1 MSLDLL
7 RGKTAIVGAATAT
20 PGPRAGHNA
29 MEILADAVGRALED
43 AGLRLS
49 DIDGLFAGSAYHY
62 TPTLSAGEYLGLRP
76 RFSDSNMVGGS
87 SFVGHL
93 LTAAMALE
101 ARQCDVA
108 LICYGSNQATAGGRL
123 HSMAEPQIY
132 EAPFSPR
139 YPVSSYAFA
148 AQRHFHQYGTRREDL
163 AEVAL
168 AARAWARLNPEAEA
182 RGDLTLDDIL
192 SARMISSPLTKYD
205 CCLVTDGGGAVIM
218 TRADRAKD
226 MQRLPVYLLGAAGAH
241 WHRAIT
247 SMPDLT
253 VTAAVDSGAR
263 AYAMAGLGPKDIDVV
278 ELYDA
283 FTINTVLFLEDLGFC
298 AKGEG
303 KDFIRNGGIAP
314 GGHLP
319 VNTNGGGL
327 SCCHPG
333 MYGIFTVIEAVRQLR
348 GEAGARQVAGAQTAL
363 CHGNGAVL
371 SSQITAI
378 LGTSA
383 TL

>member
-20 PGPRAGHNA
+20 PGPRPGHNA

-43 AGLRLS
+43 AGLKLS
-49 DIDGLFAGSAYHY
+49 DVDGLFAGSAYHY
-62 TPTLSAGEYLGLRP
+62 TPTLSVGEYLGLRP
-76 RFSDSNMVGGS
+76 RFSDSTMVGGS

-108 LICYGSNQATAGGRL
+108 LICYGSNQATAGGKL

-132 EAPFSPR
+132 EAPYAPR
-139 YPVSSYAFA
+139 YPISSYAFA
-148 AQRHFHQYGTRREDL
+148 AQRHMHQFGTRREDL

-168 AARAWARLNPEAEA
+168 AARAWAKLNPDAAA
-182 RGDLTLDDIL
+182 RGDLSLDEIM
-192 SARMISSPLTKYD
+192 SARMISSPLSRYD

-218 TRADRAKD
+218 TRADRARDLK
-226 MQRLPVYLLGAAGAH
+226 QAPVYLLGAAGAH

-253 VTAAVDSGAR
+253 VTAASESGPR
-263 AYAMAGLGPKDIDVV
+263 AFAMAGLSPGDMDVV
-278 ELYDA
+278 QLYDA
-283 FTINTVLFLEDLGFC
+283 FTINTILFLEDLGFC

-303 KDFIRNGGIAP
+303 KDFIARGGIAP

-333 MYGIFTVIEAVRQLR
+333 MYGIFTIIEAVTQLR
-348 GEAGARQVAGAQTAL
+348 GQAGARQISGAQTAL

-378 LGTSA
+378 LGTEA